1 MAVTASMRKSI
12 YADLLMLNIYCR
24 NPTLNHIANT
34 YMNTLISKNFLRATK
49 GIEMD

>member
-1 MAVTASMRKSI
+1 MRKSI

-34 YMNTLISKNFLRATK
+34 YMNTLISKNFLRAMK